1 MNCYSLF
8 QIDCSEERKEFLD
21 GKDIEEKI
29 KSKAIQLCQALI
41 GGQWDHADQSDLVFE
56 PIK

>member
-1 MNCYSLF
+1 MDFVQIHVNCL
-8 QIDCSEERKEFLD
+8 DERKLFLE
-21 GKDIEEKI
+21 GKDIQEKI

>member
-1 MNCYSLF
+1 MDFVQIHVNCL
-8 QIDCSEERKEFLD
+8 DERKLFLE
-21 GKDIEEKI
+21 GKDIQEKI

-56 PIK
+56 PVK